1 MAYNDKELGL
11 KCAITRRDL
20 ITGLGVV
27 AGSAMLPGKALADA
41 VLAAEISQSPY
52 PPSLTGLRGNHNG
65 SWEVAHA
72 VAKEGRT
79 NWGSPCEK
87 DDTPYD
93 LVIVGAGISGLSA
106 AHFWLKSQPDA
117 RILIIDN
124 HDDFGGHAKR
134 NEFDTANGKLLSYG
148 GSQTLQEPSSYPA
161 AAKELLEDLKL
172 EMGRFETAYDK
183 DFYRRN
189 GLAPG
194 VFFDKEHWGTN
205 KLVQC
210 ELGTMYDDYLSLAPS
225 SLSMAESISQMPMPK
240 KAREQLSAM
249 FEVKSQLIPGGTE
262 SARIEHLYSI
272 TYRTFLSQYMGVT
285 EPAIFN
291 LLQNLATDSGLGI
304 DTVSAAAAILYA
316 GLPGIAATGINW
328 ESTEPYIH
336 HFPDGNASVA
346 RMLVRKMIPNVAPG
360 KTMEDI
366 VLSQFNYDALDNRD
380 NPVRLR
386 LNSTVTAVSQEN
398 GDRVNINYVRGGIA
412 HQVRA
417 RHCILACYNAVIPS
431 LCPQLPAKQRQALAM
446 QVKTPILYTNVALR
460 NWQAWKK
467 LGIGAVMSPSSYH
480 TVAKLDFPVSLGGY
494 QFGDSSEHPTVI
506 NMERFPH
513 RNNEGL
519 APKDTYRLGRHELL
533 ATSFE
538 TMERNIRSQL
548 TAILE
553 PGGFDPARDITGI
566 TVNRWA
572 HGYSYWYRGAT
583 DQWYDDPNDKRYP
596 HVRARSRFGQIAIA
610 NSDAGANAM
619 FEEAV
624 VQARRAVNELL

>member
-1 MAYNDKELGL
+1 MAYNDKDLGL

-20 ITGLGVV
+20 ITGLGAV
-27 AGSAMLPGKALADA
+27 AGAAMLPGKALADA
-41 VLAAEISQSPY
+41 VLAAEVAQSPY

-72 VAKEGRT
+72 VAREGRT
-79 NWGSPCEK
+79 NWGSLSQK
-87 DDTPYD
+87 DDTQYD

-117 RILIIDN
+117 KILIIDN

-134 NEFDTANGKLLSYG
+134 NEFDTANGKLMSYG
-148 GSQTLQEPSSYPA
+148 GSQTLQEPSSYPP
-161 AAKELLEDLKL
+161 AAKELLNDLQIEL
-172 EMGRFETAYDK
+172 GQFDTAYDQ

-189 GLAPG
+189 GLASG
-194 VFFDKEHWGTN
+194 IFFDKENWGTN
-205 KLVQC
+205 KMVQC

-225 SLSMAESISQMPMPK
+225 SLSMAESIAQMPMPEN
-240 KAREQLSAM
+240 ARRQLSAI
-249 FEVKSQLIPGGTE
+249 FDVKSTLIPGGSE
-262 SARIEHLYSI
+262 AARLEYLSSI
-272 TYRTFLSQYMGVT
+272 TYRTFLIKHMGIT

-291 LLQNLATDSGLGI
+291 LLQNLATDTGVGI
-304 DTVSAAAAILYA
+304 DTASAESAILYA
-316 GLPGIAATGINW
+316 GLPGLAATGINW
-328 ESTEPYIH
+328 ESAEPYIH

-346 RMLVRKMIPNVAPG
+346 RLLVRKMIPNVAPG
-360 KTMEDI
+360 STMDDI
-366 VLSQFNYDALDNRD
+366 VLSRFNYDALDSSE

-386 LNSTVTAVSQEN
+386 LNSTVTAVSQDN
-398 GDRVNINYVRGGIA
+398 GDRVNISYVRGGTA

-431 LCPQLPAKQRQALAM
+431 LCPELPAEQREALAM
-446 QVKTPILYTNVALR
+446 QVKTPILYTSVALR

-467 LGIGAVMSPSSYH
+467 LGIGAVMAPSSYH

-494 QFGDSSEHPTVI
+494 DFGDAPEQPVVI

-519 APKDTYRLGRHELL
+519 APKDQYRMGRHELL
-533 ATSFE
+533 ATPFS
-538 TMERNIRSQL
+538 TMERNVRSQL
-548 TAILE
+548 TAMLE

-572 HGYSYWYRGAT
+572 HGYSYWYNGA
-583 DQWYDDPNDKRYP
+583 DDAWYEDRDDERYP
-596 HVRARSRFGQIAIA
+596 HVRARRRFGKIAIA
-610 NSDAGANAM
+610 NSDSGANAM
-619 FEEAV
+619 LEEAV
-624 VQARRAVNELL
+624 VQARRAVDELL